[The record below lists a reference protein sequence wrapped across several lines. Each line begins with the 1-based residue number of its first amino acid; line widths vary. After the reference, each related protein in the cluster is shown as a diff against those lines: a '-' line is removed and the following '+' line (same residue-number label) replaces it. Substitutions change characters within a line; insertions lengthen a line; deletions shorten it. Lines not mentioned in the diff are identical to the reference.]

1 MSRRPPVLDHED
13 KRLIFKSVDLL
24 GDEKGLE
31 KALKEAGAEEAT
43 HGFYY
48 AYVEKSDEDESVN
61 VNQKMFENVSC
72 ARPERQVEYDPL
84 YVLEAD
90 VEEAVTALEKI
101 SPKLKVFQLQTGYK
115 CGSSPAHTALSHE
128 GLTSR
133 SCRLR
138 QSPRE

>member
-1 MSRRPPVLDHED
+1 VSRRPPVLDHED

-31 KALKEAGAEEAT
+31 RALKEAGAEDTT

-72 ARPERQVEYDPL
+72 ARPERQVEYDSL
-84 YVLEAD
+84 YVQEAD
-90 VEEAVTALEKI
+90 MEEAVTALEKI
-101 SPKLKVFQLQTGYK
+101 APKLRVFQLQTGYK
-115 CGSSPAHTALSHE
+115 CGSCTGHICLM
-128 GLTSR
+128 TS
-133 SCRLR
+133 
-138 QSPRE
+138 